1 MPFAS
6 RCILHRHGP
15 DTRRSHTFR
24 SLALPHNQTA
34 VMDSPLPPDPYKTLS
49 VPKDATLSTI
59 RGAHRK
65 LVLTCHPDKVYDES
79 VRAQKADQFHQVQQA
94 YELLSDETARARYDD
109 RARLAELKA
118 ELIARDGG
126 RGKPMHD
133 FPPRPSPTSTYET
146 RGNAI
151 YEERVPRRSYEDE
164 FISPKYEEHRSA
176 GRKFDDRYEER
187 SSRRSSG
194 RVAEDKRRVREYEE
208 DERQRRVARD
218 RLEREYVKAAERSS
232 HAERKKTRDK
242 GRKQD
247 YDSKYY
253 HAQVESDSDSDSD
266 STERYDNKAREPE
279 PKKRHED
286 ARRKDHDHRP
296 RRAKDDDSDYTDERE
311 TKTQYRIVD
320 AQDYI
325 TKVSGRLN
333 VDERRPSLPK
343 FSKTIH
349 IPPPPSPPPVDFPRR
364 SSARPRGK
372 KEGSPKRSSER
383 DYRTPEIVEPSSRR
397 EYDSAGRRPTLPTAT
412 SEPAHIK
419 IPHLGIHRA
428 TTDLRPP
435 SESKPPA
442 SIRRSQTTPLSSM
455 LPGHREASNS
465 KSSKA
470 KSSEIHDSGYS
481 SPGTPELPA
490 GHSPIFK
497 STKLFAVRDLDE
509 EDDDEILSPR
519 VREISPRSQHRSER
533 PSGSGRT
540 SSSARPPLSRSAT
553 YAAEPQTS
561 VRPGAFV
568 RTHSSRPSPTSP
580 APGRLFGEMRS
591 PSYKVQ
597 NQSPKLQAS
606 DIKYAT
612 YAPRRGSGESP
623 RDRDAYAYGESRSAR
638 GAHPGMAGRGGSYVQ
653 QEAH

>member
-1 MPFAS
+1 MA
-6 RCILHRHGP
+6 
-15 DTRRSHTFR
+15 
-24 SLALPHNQTA
+24 
-34 VMDSPLPPDPYKTLS
+34 SPLPPDPYKILN

-94 YELLSDETARARYDD
+94 YELLSDETKRARYDD
-109 RARLAELKA
+109 RVRLAELKA
-118 ELIARDGG
+118 EVMSREGG

-133 FPPRPSPTSTYET
+133 FVPRPSPTSTYET
-146 RGNAI
+146 RENVI

-164 FISPKYEEHRSA
+164 FVSPKYEDHRST
-176 GRKFDDRYEER
+176 GRKYDDRYDER
-187 SSRRSSG
+187 PSRRSSG

-208 DERQRRVARD
+208 DERQRRAAKD
-218 RLEREYVKAAERSS
+218 RLERENAKAAERSS
-232 HAERKKTRDK
+232 HAERKKMREK

-253 HAQVESDSDSDSD
+253 YAQVESDSDSDSD
-266 STERYDNKAREPE
+266 STERYDNRRRAPE

-286 ARRKDHDHRP
+286 LRRRDHEYRP
-296 RRAKDDDSDYTDERE
+296 RKAKEDDSDYTDERE

-325 TKVSGRLN
+325 TKISGKIN
-333 VDERRPSLPK
+333 VDDRRPSLSK
-343 FSKTIH
+343 FPSKTIH

-364 SSARPRGK
+364 SSARPRGRR
-372 KEGSPKRSSER
+372 ESSPKRSSDR

-397 EYDSAGRRPTLPTAT
+397 EYDSGRRPTLPTAT
-412 SEPAHIK
+412 SESARIK
-419 IPHLGIHRA
+419 IPHGGIHRA

-435 SESKPPA
+435 SESKPPS

-455 LPGHREASNS
+455 LPGHREVCSS
-465 KSSKA
+465 KSSKV
-470 KSSEIHDSGYS
+470 KNSEIHDSGYS
-481 SPGTPELPA
+481 SPGTPELQA
-490 GHSPIFK
+490 GHSPVFK
-497 STKLFAVRDLDE
+497 STKLFAVRDLDDE
-509 EDDDEILSPR
+509 DDEIVSPR

-533 PSGSGRT
+533 PSGSARA
-540 SSSARPPLSRSAT
+540 SSSARPPPSRSAT
-553 YAAEPQTS
+553 YAAEPQTT
-561 VRPGAFV
+561 VRPSAFV
-568 RTHSSRPSPTSP
+568 RTHSSRPFPTSP
-580 APGRLFGEMRS
+580 APTRLFGEVRELRS
-591 PSYKVQ
+591 PSYKIQ

-612 YAPRRGSGESP
+612 YSPRRGSADSP
-623 RDRDAYAYGESRSAR
+623 RDHRDAYAYGESRSAR